1 MTGVLDAPVADH
13 DLAHRDAAPRDRSS
27 AWARWRVAARLARR
41 QVWRAKGAS
50 ALVAALVALPVAGLT
65 GAAIV
70 WQSHEPTPQQ
80 RATLELGHNAAWIE
94 ALDNADPTRWQSVD
108 EPWHNDVARADDG
121 RAIAQA
127 GPVPDDPAGI
137 LPPGTA
143 LFTVVEGSLGIETAA
158 GQGWLAAVSGDVWR
172 TEFDGRYRVLD
183 GVTPTQRDEAMASPG
198 ALERFGV
205 HIGDRVQLV
214 GADRTLTI
222 TGTLRSARD
231 EPSAPVLYVA
241 EADAALVGDGY
252 TRWYT
257 PQWQPDLAQLAELN
271 HAGFVAFAHD
281 LVVDP
286 PPGARLSPYGTGR
299 MDIGTVLLMGALVAA
314 FSGYVVVLLAGAA
327 FSVAARR
334 QQRALAMAAS
344 VGASRA
350 DVFRIVLLQGTV
362 LGAVGAAA
370 GTLAGAAAAGVFL
383 AATDRGVQDGFW
395 GNFGFRVPWALLA
408 AVAAFA
414 ILVGTLSAIVPAHR
428 ATAGD
433 VLGALRGA
441 RRPAAL
447 RPRRPVAALVVLV
460 TGLAA
465 TVAGALVLAA
475 EIAAEPT
482 GGDRPVY
489 YAAVWAV
496 VLGPFVFQ
504 VGLLIPSHWVLVQL
518 SRPLSRLGLASRI
531 ASRDAAATP
540 SRVVP
545 AFAVIGACVFAASVA
560 VSATA
565 LTAAG
570 NARQHYYS
578 APLGAV
584 ALGMWQDGDEASD
597 ALLATAAGVLA
608 ETEPSSTALA
618 STQMTRVV
626 GADGATDPAPRI
638 FAAAR
643 QRYTGCVGSACL
655 QPYDAASGV
664 VYVVEPDDVATLLG
678 TDPGAAALHTLT
690 SGGAIL
696 TQKDYAAA
704 DGRVV
709 ITEWD
714 AQTYDRLMSN
724 DGREAVVRPAASHEL
739 DVALVDVGRQQPF
752 EILIAPATAADLGM
766 RVVPSQLIATYDVPL
781 DVAAM
786 ERISAQT
793 RDLRVGPSAGIWA
806 TIELGPAPVEP
817 WLWLIVGIAVALVA
831 GASAVA
837 LGLAR
842 FERRPD
848 DATLAAIGGGP
859 LLRRNINAWQAA
871 VISAIGTVLGTTAGY
886 VSMWGFA
893 TANARFF
900 DVDDMPWPWLALLAI
915 GLPVAIVLAA
925 WLVPP
930 RHPDLTRRTVIT

>member
-1 MTGVLDAPVADH
+1 MTGVLDAPVAD
-13 DLAHRDAAPRDRSS
+13 LVAEPRDAATRGRSS
-27 AWARWRVAARLARR
+27 AWARWRVAVRLARR

-50 ALVAALVALPVAGLT
+50 ALVMALVALPVAGLS

-70 WQSHEPTPQQ
+70 WQSNEPTPEQ
-80 RATLELGHNAAWIE
+80 RAALELGGNAAWIE

-108 EPWHNDVARADDG
+108 QPWDNDVVRADGG
-121 RAIAQA
+121 RAIAQG
-127 GPVPDDPAGI
+127 GPVPDDPAGL
-137 LPPGTA
+137 LPPGTE
-143 LFTVVEGSLGIETAA
+143 LFTVVEGSLGVETAT
-158 GQGWLAAVSGDVWR
+158 GEGWLSAVSGDVWR

-183 GVTPTQRDEAMASPG
+183 GATPSGRDEAMASPG
-198 ALERFGV
+198 ALERLGV
-205 HIGDRVQLV
+205 HIGDRVQLI
-214 GADRTLTI
+214 GADRALTI

-231 EPSAPVLYVA
+231 EASVPVLYVA
-241 EADAALVGDGY
+241 EADVALVGDGY

-257 PQWQPDLAQLAELN
+257 PQWQPDLDGLADLN

-299 MDIGTVLLMGALVAA
+299 MDIGTVLLVGTLIAV

-327 FSVAARR
+327 FSVGARR

-344 VGASRA
+344 VGAARG

-362 LGAVGAAA
+362 LGALGALV
-370 GTLAGAAAAGVFL
+370 GTLAGAAAGGVFL
-383 AATDRGVQDGFW
+383 AATDRGAQDGFW

-408 AVAAFA
+408 AIAVFA
-414 ILVGTLSAIVPAHR
+414 VLVGTLSAIVPAHR

-441 RRPAAL
+441 RRPAVL
-447 RPRRPVAALVVLV
+447 RPRRPIAGLVVLA

-465 TVAGALVLAA
+465 TVAGALVMA
-475 EIAAEPT
+475 EQLAAEPT
-482 GGDRPVY
+482 NADRPLF

-518 SRPLSRLGLASRI
+518 SRPLSRLGLAPRI

-565 LTAAG
+565 LTSAG

-597 ALLATAAGVLA
+597 ALLAAAEDVIAATA
-608 ETEPSSTALA
+608 PSATALA
-618 STQMTRVV
+618 STQLTSTV
-626 GADGATDPAPRI
+626 DGATDPGVRI

-678 TDPGAAALHTLT
+678 TDPGAAALRTLA

-704 DGRVV
+704 DAQVV

-714 AQTYDRLMSN
+714 ARGYDELMSSS
-724 DGREAVVRPAASHEL
+724 DRDAAVRPAASHEL
-739 DVALVDVGRQQPF
+739 DAALVDVGRQQPF
-752 EILIAPATAADLGM
+752 EILIAPATAAGLGM
-766 RVVPSQLIATYDVPL
+766 QVVPSQLIATYDAPL
-781 DVAAM
+781 DVATI

-793 RDLRVGPSAGIWA
+793 RDLRVGPSAGVWA
-806 TIELGPAPVEP
+806 TVELGPAPADP

-842 FERRPD
+842 LERRPD

-859 LLRRNINAWQAA
+859 MMRRSINAWQAA
-871 VISAIGTVLGTTAGY
+871 VISAIGTVLGTAAGY

-893 TANARFF
+893 TANAGFF
-900 DVDDMPWPWLALLAI
+900 DVADMPWPWLALLAL
-915 GLPVAIVLAA
+915 GLPAAIVLAA